1 MAFDSRFIDELKM
14 NINIV
19 DVVGREVSLKKS
31 GSSYKGLCPFHSEKT
46 PSFIVNEE
54 KQIYNCFGCGE
65 KGDVIR
71 FVQRYYGLDFLDSVD
86 KLCDEY
92 GIKKPERGGGRS
104 IDYEKYYDINAEAA
118 RFFFSKMTEGPN
130 PGYTYIRGRGISD
143 SIISKF
149 GLGYAPDDFTSLT
162 KHLLSKGV
170 SGKDMIK
177 LGLAAEGRRGLYDK
191 FRNRVMF
198 PIFNTQGK
206 VIGFGGRALG
216 DAKPKYLNSPES
228 EIFLKKNNLYA
239 LNFTKKDIA
248 DAGFAILVEGYM
260 DAISLYQN
268 GVRNVAASLGTAL
281 TDNQAKLI
289 GRYSKNIVLS
299 YDSDDAGIKAALRGV
314 GVMRNAG
321 HSVKVLSVTDGKDPD
336 EFIKARGKEA
346 FLGLV
351 ADASAGTAFI
361 LESEKRKYDL
371 NTDIGV
377 ISYISGITPILKSLS
392 PVEQDIY
399 VKKLAGEFNISESSI
414 LAEIHTDSAGGI
426 NRNER
431 MRSFE
436 RNRRYNQTLDDSDV
450 RIELSLAVLAMNNTR
465 YLKNYEQD
473 GIAFRSGLSRKI
485 MAVIKALDDGQENG
499 MHSIEMERIL
509 EKLDPEEESVFRKFC
524 KITRIGPDDEAFYK
538 ECRAG
543 CKVSMLKQ
551 RRLEIL
557 SDISVAEKI
566 GNVQDVAKLGSE
578 LIELDNLIKETMEG
592 KNA

>member
-1 MAFDSRFIDELKM
+1 
-14 NINIV
+14 
-19 DVVGREVSLKKS
+19 
-31 GSSYKGLCPFHSEKT
+31 
-46 PSFIVNEE
+46 
-54 KQIYNCFGCGE
+54 
-65 KGDVIR
+65 
-71 FVQRYYGLDFLDSVD
+71 
-86 KLCDEY
+86 
-92 GIKKPERGGGRS
+92 
-104 IDYEKYYDINAEAA
+104 
-118 RFFFSKMTEGPN
+118 
-130 PGYTYIRGRGISD
+130 
-143 SIISKF
+143 
-149 GLGYAPDDFTSLT
+149 
-162 KHLLSKGV
+162 
-170 SGKDMIK
+170 
-177 LGLAAEGRRGLYDK
+177 
-191 FRNRVMF
+191 
-198 PIFNTQGK
+198 
-206 VIGFGGRALG
+206 
-216 DAKPKYLNSPES
+216 
-228 EIFLKKNNLYA
+228 
-239 LNFTKKDIA
+239 
-248 DAGFAILVEGYM
+248 
-260 DAISLYQN
+260 
-268 GVRNVAASLGTAL
+268 
-281 TDNQAKLI
+281 
-289 GRYSKNIVLS
+289 
-299 YDSDDAGIKAALRGV
+299 
-314 GVMRNAG
+314 MRNAG

-371 NTDIGV
+371 STDIGV
-377 ISYISGITPILKSLS
+377 ISYISAITPILKSLS

-436 RNRRYNQTLDDSDV
+436 RNRRNNQTLDDSDV